1 MPTVQS
7 LSAAE
12 RETVVTTNDESDIVT
27 VWTAQR
33 RFITKMRR
41 NPNFTEVRSG
51 SYGTTEW
58 AEFTV
63 PAERWSPLGVRR
75 QNSLTEQQRD
85 EARTRLASV
94 RRGSPKGEP
103 RP

>member
-1 MPTVQS
+1 MPQISSMTS
-7 LSAAE
+7 AE
-12 RETVVTTNDESDIVT
+12 RETIVTTSDADEFVR
-27 VWTAQR
+27 VWSAQR

-51 SYGTTEW
+51 SHGTTEW

-75 QNSLTEQQRD
+75 QNSLTEQQRA

-94 RRGSPKGEP
+94 RSGSLKGEA